1 VIAADLICLRKM
13 ANSAVSRARW
23 ASKAYILLAETSHHT
38 QQGMIT
44 VQDFPHRYHI
54 SASAETEGNILLK
67 AENLPQLVS
76 APPAEFGGPGDQWS
90 PEHLLVASVAD
101 CFILTFRAVAR
112 ASKLDWSK
120 LEASAEGVLD
130 RVDRVTQFTAITVR
144 ADLTVP
150 AGTDIEKA
158 RRLLQK
164 SEESCL
170 VTNSLK
176 ASTHLEANVIAE
188 D

>member
-1 VIAADLICLRKM
+1 M
-13 ANSAVSRARW
+13 
-23 ASKAYILLAETSHHT
+23 
-38 QQGMIT
+38 QG
-44 VQDFPHRYHI
+44 FPHRYHV

-76 APPAEFGGPGDQWS
+76 APPAEFGGPGNQWS

-101 CFILTFRAVAR
+101 CFILTFRAVAS
-112 ASKLDWSK
+112 ASKLDWST

-144 ADLTVP
+144 VTLAVP

-158 RRLLQK
+158 RKLLHK
-164 SEESCL
+164 AEEACL
-170 VTNSLK
+170 ITNSLK
-176 ASTHLEANVIAE
+176 ASTHLEANVITE
-188 D
+188 G